1 MTIRE
6 ALRGTANQPA
16 IVQGWLTGRRQHG
29 GVAFL
34 DLVDS
39 TAAIQVVAEIAGN
52 RQLRDQ
58 VLGLNLESCIE
69 VDGVIALG
77 RDRNTNEL
85 IAKNVRCLSSSTKCV
100 NIPPRTG
107 FRKLDIFS
115 DEYADQVIANYHL
128 YLRNPRLIAV
138 MRFRSE
144 LMRIVRDWFYEH
156 DFVEFN
162 APILTPVT
170 LYDEDTALGI
180 DVHGESAFLTQCA
193 GFYLEAAA
201 QGLDRVFNMG
211 PSFRGETSRSKRHM
225 IEYWH
230 IKAELLYGSRE
241 DIINLVETLIAHL
254 VEQCQLQC
262 SDIIGSVGRG
272 FCLDGLGVP
281 FPRIKYADAI
291 DYLNGKGQVANFGEG
306 INGEA
311 EKILEGLLGGP
322 FWIVGIPRTV
332 EPFPYVIDPDDN
344 RVTMV
349 ADLITSNGCGELLGV
364 AEKISDPDMLRERM
378 AEKGKLSAPSYQF
391 IREVHDAGCAPH
403 IAFGMGLERLIRWLL
418 NLPHVKYAAPFP
430 RLVRRSIY
438 P

>member
-6 ALRGTANQPA
+6 AVCRVGQNVTLRG
-16 IVQGWLTGRRQHG
+16 WLARRRDHG
-29 GVAFL
+29 GVMFL
-34 DLVDS
+34 DISDS
-39 TAAIQVVAEIAGN
+39 SGSIQVVLEAGADN
-52 RQLRDQ
+52 RLYETAD
-58 VLGLNLESCIE
+58 VISPESCIE
-69 VDGVIALG
+69 VTGIVSTNGHGNNEIVANDIACISHAHKSVFPLP
-77 RDRNTNEL
+77 RSTFDVFDERN
-85 IAKNVRCLSSSTKCV
+85 
-100 NIPPRTG
+100 
-107 FRKLDIFS
+107 
-115 DEYADQVIANYHL
+115 ADHVLRNYHL
-128 YLRNPRLIAV
+128 YMRNPQLVAV
-138 MRFRSE
+138 MKFRSE
-144 LMRIVRDWFYEH
+144 LMRIVRNWFYANN
-156 DFVEFN
+156 FIEFN
-162 APILTPVT
+162 APILTPAT
-170 LYDEDTALGI
+170 LYEEDTALGI
-180 DVHGESAFLTQCA
+180 EVHGENVFLTQCA
-193 GFYLEAAA
+193 GFYLEAATQA
-201 QGLDRVFNMG
+201 LDKVFNMG

-262 SDIIGSVGRG
+262 SDIIASVGRG

-281 FPRIKYADAI
+281 FPRITYTDAI
-291 DYLNGKGQVANFGEG
+291 DYLSGEGQVTNFGEG

-311 EKILEGLLGGP
+311 EKILGGLLGGP

-349 ADLITSNGCGELLGV
+349 ADLITSNECGELLGV
-364 AEKISDPDMLRERM
+364 AEKISDSDMLRERM
-378 AEKGKLSAPSYQF
+378 AEKGRLNAPSYQF

-418 NLPHVKYAAPFP
+418 NLPHVKYAMPFP